1 VHQHGAWPWAV
12 ASVVVAIGAFAGAWY
27 RRARR

>member
-1 VHQHGAWPWAV
+1 VHRHGAWPWAV
-12 ASVVVAIGAFAGAWY
+12 ALVVLTIGAFTGAWY